1 MRDKKPA
8 PKNRLRLRAQPRRGS
23 SARTGFPPPAGPI
36 APTPDAANSAVQVSA
51 PAASPDSPSPLPTAS
66 KPLSA
71 RDNSLFDRALRVS
84 KTGMH
89 ILTLVPLYLLASVCI
104 GVSLVPG
111 AWLFSHVSALTAHQ
125 PELLHLTA
133 VCIAGACGF
142 FLYGFTLILVLPL
155 ANFVLRAR
163 VVPWRG
169 HYYSAGILNWYVHN
183 ALIYL
188 ARYTFLEFVTPTPL
202 NLLFYKLMGMH
213 IGQGTQINSV
223 NISDAALVT
232 LGERVTIG
240 GSATIVAHYG
250 MGGVLIISPVNIGN
264 GATIGLKA
272 TIMGG
277 VEIGEGAKVMPNS
290 VVLPRT
296 KIPAGETW
304 GGVPARKIEL
314 RKAA

>member
-1 MRDKKPA
+1 MRDKKPVN
-8 PKNRLRLRAQPRRGS
+8 KSRLRLRAEPRRGS
-23 SARTGFPPPAGPI
+23 RARTIFPPAA
-36 APTPDAANSAVQVSA
+36 APSAATQTESI
-51 PAASPDSPSPLPTAS
+51 PAASATAAGAATAGPVSPIKALSAEPDS
-66 KPLSA
+66 
-71 RDNSLFDRALRVS
+71 FFERALRVS

-89 ILTLVPLYLLASVCI
+89 ILTLIPLYLLASVCL
-104 GVSLVPG
+104 GVSMVPG
-111 AWLFSHVSALTAHQ
+111 AMLFSWVSAVTRNQ
-125 PELLHLTA
+125 PELLHYTA
-133 VCIAGACGF
+133 ICIAAACGF
-142 FLYGFTLILVLPL
+142 FLYGFTLIFVLPV

-163 VVPWRG
+163 IVPWRG
-169 HYYSAGILNWYVHN
+169 RYYSAGIINWYVHN

-188 ARYTFLEFVTPTPL
+188 ARYTFLEFITPTPL
-202 NLLFYKLMGMH
+202 NLLFYRMMGMR
-213 IGQGTQINSV
+213 IGRDTQINSV

-250 MGGVLIISPVNIGN
+250 MGGILIISPVLIGN

-290 VVLPRT
+290 FVLPRT